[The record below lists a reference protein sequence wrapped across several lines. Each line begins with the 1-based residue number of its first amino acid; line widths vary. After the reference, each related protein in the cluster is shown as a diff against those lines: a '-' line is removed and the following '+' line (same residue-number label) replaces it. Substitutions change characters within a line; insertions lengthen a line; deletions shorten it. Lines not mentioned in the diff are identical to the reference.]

1 MDVNQ
6 KFVGKVLD
14 RRYKINKVIG
24 VGGMS
29 IVFEAF
35 DVVSERVVAVK
46 VLKEEMAADEQAT
59 RRFVNESRAVSMLSH
74 PNIVKIYDVS
84 VKSYLKYIVM
94 ERIDGIT
101 LKSYI
106 QRRGKLSTVEILSY
120 TEQILAALAHA
131 HSKGIVHRD
140 IKPQNILLLRSGKI
154 KVSDFGIATM
164 ETEEER
170 NERKAVGTVYYI
182 SPEQAAGRKTDGRT
196 DIYSVGVMMYE
207 MATGEL
213 PFVAETPVEIA
224 RKHITEMPRRPREIN
239 PEIPLGLEQ
248 VILGAMEKKPEMR
261 FASAEQMGAFISR
274 LRANPDRVF
283 RTVRK
288 DTGTIVPAQTGDEQD
303 MAKKKKKQ
311 KKKQSSSMFPIIC
324 GVTVAFLA
332 VFLVTGLYM
341 FDRVLKSES
350 ENTPI
355 TVEVPDVTGSLYDDK
370 VRAMFDETI
379 YKVDIEYRYDASYPK
394 DTIIKQEPSGGA
406 KRKVL
411 KNRQFCAVTLTVSH
425 GSRMVNVPDLTL
437 MDYRTA
443 QIKAEKIGLTVKLQ
457 AVDSDTVEIGYV
469 VRSEPA
475 ARTSTEVGSTITL
488 YYSRGSVAD
497 NVKVPQMTGMSPTQA
512 YSKMGGNFRVG
523 QVTYAYSPTVPSGNI
538 ISQSVPSGSSVP
550 KGTKISFVISLGPE
564 PSGE

>member
-6 KFVGKVLD
+6 RFVGKVLD
-14 RRYKINKVIG
+14 KRYKINKVIG

-59 RRFVNESRAVSMLSH
+59 KRFVNESRAVSMLSH
-74 PNIVKIYDVS
+74 PNIVRIYDVS

-120 TEQILAALAHA
+120 TEQILAALSHA

-164 ETEEER
+164 ETEEEI

-207 MATGEL
+207 MATGQL
-213 PFVAETPVEIA
+213 PFVADTPVEIA
-224 RKHITEMPRRPREIN
+224 RKHITEMPRRPRELN

-248 VILGAMEKKPEMR
+248 VILGAMEKNPDQR
-261 FASAEQMGAFISR
+261 FSTAEQMGAFVSR

-288 DTGTIVPAQTGDEQD
+288 DTGTIVPKRTPEEQE
-303 MAKKKKKQ
+303 MAKGKKKQ
-311 KKKQSSSMFPIIC
+311 KKKQSTSMFPIIC

-332 VFLVTGLYM
+332 VFLITGLYM
-341 FDRVLKSES
+341 FDKVLKAES
-350 ENTPI
+350 ENSPI
-355 TVEVPDVTGSLYDDK
+355 TVEVPDVTGKLYDDK
-370 VRAMFDETI
+370 VKSAFDRTI
-379 YKVDIEYRYDASYPK
+379 YDVRIEYKYDASYPK
-394 DTIIKQEPSGGA
+394 DTIIKQDPAGGA

-411 KNRQFCAVTLTVSH
+411 KNRQYCAVTLTVSH

-443 QIKAEKIGLTVKLQ
+443 QIRAEKLGLSVKLQ
-457 AVDSDTVEIGYV
+457 PVDSDTVEIGFV
-469 VRSEPA
+469 VRSDPA
-475 ARTSTEVGSTITL
+475 AKTSAEVGSVLTL
-488 YYSRGSVAD
+488 YYSRGSVAE
-497 NVKVPQMTGMSPTQA
+497 NVKVPSLTGITPVQA
-512 YSKMGGNFRVG
+512 YQKMESILAVGN
-523 QVTYAYSPTVPSGNI
+523 VTYSYSSAVPSGNI

-550 KGTKISFVISLGPE
+550 RGTKIDFVISSGPE
-564 PSGE
+564 PTGE